1 MQAALKR
8 AGITAGRHRL
18 RQRARHLDAAGR
30 RARAECGRGCRAN
43 AAGKITMSSTKSM
56 RRGICSGAAG
66 AVEAIFSLLAMRDR
80 WRRRRSISTI
90 LRSRRRSRAGDLRF
104 GSYEIPAGASMET
117 VLDIVT
123 AGGPSSFRYAAT
135 YVLRIEGTGELR
147 LRERIPG
154 TGEIVELETFAYEDG
169 IPDVY
174 RELVE
179 SDQINVYRVSIPEGL
194 TSWQIV
200 QGLNQADFLSGEVAD
215 IPAEGML
222 APDTY
227 EVRRGMDRNVLLAQM
242 RTAQEQI
249 LAAAW
254 EGREDGLPLA
264 TPEEA
269 LILASIIE
277 KETSVPDERGQ
288 VASVFVNRLNQGMR
302 LQTDPTVIYGVT
314 NGRGVLGRGIRQS
327 ELRDQNPW
335 NTYVIDGL
343 PPTPIANPGR
353 AAIEAAL
360 NPDETDYI
368 FFVADGTGG
377 HAFARTLDEHNRNVA
392 RWRQI
397 EAERAASG
405 N

>member
-1 MQAALKR
+1 MWKHVAANGLSLLIVLAIGLAVAVGWGQRQWTAEGPLDEAIFFEVPRGASLR
-8 AGITAGRHRL
+8 AVSEDL
-18 RQRARHLDAAGR
+18 
-30 RARAECGRGCRAN
+30 AE
-43 AAGKITMSSTKSM
+43 
-56 RRGICSGAAG
+56 AG
-66 AVEAIFSLLAMRDR
+66 AVSSAMIFRLGTEYADQ
-80 WRRRRSISTI
+80 
-90 LRSRRRSRAGDLRF
+90 AGDLRF

-117 VLDIVT
+117 VLEIVT

-147 LRERIPG
+147 LRERLPG
-154 TGEIVELETFAYEDG
+154 TGEIVELATFSYEEG
-169 IPDVY
+169 VP
-174 RELVE
+174 ELY
-179 SDQINVYRVSIPEGL
+179 SDLVANEQITVYRVAIPEGL

-200 QGLNQADFLSGEVAD
+200 QGLNEADFLTGEVVD
-215 IPAEGML
+215 IPAEGSL

-227 EVRRGMDRNVLLAQM
+227 EVRRGDDRNELLARM
-242 RTAQEQI
+242 RASQEDI
-249 LAAAW
+249 LAEVW
-254 EGREDGLPLA
+254 EGRVEGLPIE

-277 KETSVPDERGQ
+277 KETSVPDERRQ
-288 VASVFVNRLNQGMR
+288 VSSVFVNRLNRGMR

-327 ELRDQNPW
+327 ELRDENPW

-353 AAIEAAL
+353 AAIEAAV
-360 NPDETDYI
+360 NPDRTPYI

-377 HAFARTLDEHNRNVA
+377 HAFAETLEEHNENVA

-397 EAERAASG
+397 EAERGASG

>member
-1 MQAALKR
+1 MMWKHVAANGLSLLIVLAIGLAVAVGWGQRQWTAEGPLDEAIFFEVSRGASLR
-8 AGITAGRHRL
+8 AVSEDL
-18 RQRARHLDAAGR
+18 
-30 RARAECGRGCRAN
+30 AE
-43 AAGKITMSSTKSM
+43 
-56 RRGICSGAAG
+56 AG
-66 AVEAIFSLLAMRDR
+66 AVSSAMIFRLGTEYADQ
-80 WRRRRSISTI
+80 
-90 LRSRRRSRAGDLRF
+90 AGDLRF

-117 VLDIVT
+117 VLEIVT

-147 LRERIPG
+147 LRERLPG
-154 TGEIVELETFAYEDG
+154 TGEIVELATFSYEEG
-169 IPDVY
+169 VP
-174 RELVE
+174 ELY
-179 SDQINVYRVSIPEGL
+179 SDLVANEQITVYRVAIPEGL

-200 QGLNQADFLSGEVAD
+200 QGLNEADFLTGEVVD
-215 IPAEGML
+215 IPAEGSL

-227 EVRRGMDRNVLLAQM
+227 EVRRGDDRNELLARM
-242 RTAQEQI
+242 RASQEDI
-249 LAAAW
+249 LAEVW
-254 EGREDGLPLA
+254 EGRVEGLPIE

-277 KETSVPDERGQ
+277 KETSVPDERRQ
-288 VASVFVNRLNQGMR
+288 VSSVFVNRLNRGMR

-327 ELRDQNPW
+327 ELRDENPW

-353 AAIEAAL
+353 AAIEAAV
-360 NPDETDYI
+360 NPDRTPYI

-377 HAFARTLDEHNRNVA
+377 HAFAETLEEHNENVA

-397 EAERAASG
+397 EAERGASG

>member
-1 MQAALKR
+1 MWKHVAANGFSLLILLAVALAGAIGWGQRQWVSEGPLEQAIFFEVPRGASLR
-8 AGITAGRHRL
+8 AVSEDL
-18 RQRARHLDAAGR
+18 
-30 RARAECGRGCRAN
+30 EE
-43 AAGKITMSSTKSM
+43 
-56 RRGICSGAAG
+56 AG
-66 AVEAIFSLLAMRDR
+66 AVSSAMLFRLGTDYAGA
-80 WRRRRSISTI
+80 
-90 LRSRRRSRAGDLRF
+90 AGDLRF
-104 GSYEIPAGASMET
+104 GSYEIPAGASMQT
-117 VLDIVT
+117 VLEIVT

-135 YVLRIEGTGELR
+135 YVLRIDGRGELR

-154 TGEIVELETFAYEDG
+154 TGEIVELASFEYEEGVPEIYTD
-169 IPDVY
+169 
-174 RELVE
+174 LVE
-179 SDQINVYRVSIPEGL
+179 RDQITVYRVAVPEGL

-200 QGLNQADFLSGEVAD
+200 QGLNEADFLSGEVPD
-215 IPAEGML
+215 IPQEGML

-227 EVRRGMDRNVLLAQM
+227 EVRRGEGRVELLARM
-242 RTAQEQI
+242 RAAQEVI
-249 LAAAW
+249 LAEAW
-254 EGREDGLPLA
+254 ENRVDGLPLES
-264 TPEEA
+264 PEEA

-277 KETSVPDERGQ
+277 KETSVPEERGQ

-327 ELRDQNPW
+327 ELRDENPW

-360 NPDETDYI
+360 DPDQTDYI

-377 HAFARTLDEHNRNVA
+377 HAFAQTLDEHNRNVA
-392 RWRQI
+392 VWRQI